1 MTSTPSNINDL
12 GFDVCLVTD
21 WDQVRDGSIRLAT
34 PFQYPNGSQI
44 DLFLKANG
52 NGNGSGDVLL
62 SDKGQ
67 TMAYL
72 LDLHVKPWTSQKRKQ
87 TLADICSTLGVEQD
101 GGAFF
106 IRLKQEKIKEVPDAM
121 LRLAQTC
128 IRVADIA
135 YTQRLRAPATLTED
149 FEEFIVG
156 LDRPYK
162 PGVKIPGQFGTEV
175 EFNFLVE
182 GQRMR
187 SLVQILSTANQSA
200 AHILSVDAFARWS
213 DIAPVRHQYQCLSV
227 YDTSNDVFRE
237 DDLKRLQV
245 VSDIVGFPAE
255 SERLN
260 LSLAA

>member
-1 MTSTPSNINDL
+1 MTPDSTNIRSIIS
-12 GFDVCLVTD
+12 DVCLITAC
-21 WDQVRDGSIRLAT
+21 DQVRDGSLRLAT
-34 PFQYPNGSQI
+34 PFFYPDGSHI
-44 DLFLKANG
+44 DVFLKLG
-52 NGNGSGDVLL
+52 GSDELFFEL

-87 TLADICSTLGVEQD
+87 TLADICATLGVKQE
-101 GGAFF
+101 GGAFL
-106 IRLKQEKIKEVPDAM
+106 IQIKQSEMKDLPDAM
-121 LRLAQTC
+121 LRLAQVC
-128 IRVADIA
+128 IRVADLA
-135 YTQRLRAPATLTED
+135 YTQRLRSTVALTED

-156 LDRPYK
+156 LDRPYQ
-162 PGVKIPGQFGTEV
+162 PGVKIPGQFGKEV

-255 SERLN
+255 SDRLN